1 MAETSRRWLLAI
13 ALANNIATTVC
24 FAVSL
29 DDFIPRIERE
39 ASAKLKEP
47 VTIKSLK
54 FGMLPV
60 PHITV
65 DGITVGKT
73 EDIKLGTVIVTPAV
87 LSLMSTPESHQGRS
101 KWKSLVLTQKA
112 IDKIPVWSKSDG
124 TAPPPVRGREHPT

>member
-1 MAETSRRWLLAI
+1 MKWLKRASLVLAVLLAI
-13 ALANNIATTVC
+13 AAAVP
-24 FAVSL
+24 FFVSL

-54 FGMLPV
+54 FSLLPV

-73 EDIKLGTVIVTPAV
+73 EDIKLGNVTVTPAV
-87 LSLMSTPESHQGRS
+87 LSLMSTPKVIRS
-101 KWKSLVLTQKA
+101 IELKSLVLTQKA
-112 IDKIPVWSKSDG
+112 
-124 TAPPPVRGREHPT
+124 

>member
-1 MAETSRRWLLAI
+1 MKWLKRASIVFAVLLAI
-13 ALANNIATTVC
+13 AAAVP
-24 FAVSL
+24 FFVSL
-29 DDFIPRIERE
+29 DDLIPRIERE

-87 LSLMSTPESHQGRS
+87 LSLMSTPKVIRS
-101 KWKSLVLTQKA
+101 IELKSLVLTQKA

-124 TAPPPVRGREHPT
+124 TAPPPVRI